1 MNFYFANT
9 LLLTNS
15 PTEQC
20 SFLYRHIIPFAHLHC
35 VNQVTTVRL
44 SSSFAIKTT
53 LNSYSKSPCPFARA
67 LLLTNTHIEQCS
79 LLYRQFVPCAHLYCV
94 NQVTTVRLSSSF
106 TIKATPNS
114 YSKSSCPFARAL
126 LLTNTHTEQRSLL
139 YRQIVP
145 FAHLDCV
152 NQVTTVRL
160 SSSFTIKT
168 TLNSYSKLPCPFTK
182 ALLLINSPTEQCS
195 LLYSQII
202 PFAHSHCVNQVTT
215 VRLSSSFAI
224 KTTLNSC
231 SKSPYPFT
239 KALLLTNFPTEQCS
253 LLYRQIIPFAHS
265 HCVNQVTT
273 VRLSSSFTIKTT
285 LNSYSKSPCPFAR
298 ALLLTNT
305 HIEQCSLLYRQI
317 VPFAHLDCVNQVTTV
332 RLCSSFTI
340 KTTLNSYSKST
351 CPFTKALLLTN
362 THIEQCSLLYK
373 QIVPFA
379 HLHCVNLV

>member
-1 MNFYFANT
+1 M
-9 LLLTNS
+9 
-15 PTEQC
+15 
-20 SFLYRHIIPFAHLHC
+20 
-35 VNQVTTVRL
+35 
-44 SSSFAIKTT
+44 
-53 LNSYSKSPCPFARA
+53 
-67 LLLTNTHIEQCS
+67 
-79 LLYRQFVPCAHLYCV
+79 
-94 NQVTTVRLSSSF
+94 
-106 TIKATPNS
+106 
-114 YSKSSCPFARAL
+114 
-126 LLTNTHTEQRSLL
+126 LLTNTHTKQRSLL

-145 FAHLDCV
+145 FAHLHCV

-168 TLNSYSKLPCPFTK
+168 TLNSYSKSPCPFTK
-182 ALLLINSPTEQCS
+182 ALLLINSPTEQYS

-253 LLYRQIIPFAHS
+253 LLYRQIILFAHL

-298 ALLLTNT
+298 VLLLTNT

-317 VPFAHLDCVNQVTTV
+317 VPFAHLYCVNQVTTV
-332 RLCSSFTI
+332 RLSSSFTIKATPNSYSKSPCPFARALLLTNTHIEQRSLLYRQIVPLAHLHCVNQVTTVRLSSSFTIKATPNSYSKSPCPFARALLLTNTHIEQRSLLYRQIVPFAHLHCVNQVTTVRLSSSFTI

-362 THIEQCSLLYK
+362 THIEQRSLLYR